1 MTHIC
6 VGNLTITGSDNGLSP
21 DRHQAIIWS
30 NAGILSTGPL
40 GTNSSEILI
49 KKFIHFIFHSRR
61 GIWKRRLRN
70 GGHFASALLC
80 WSYWEITV
88 CRIALCPISQTTY
101 EKKTHYSD
109 VIMSMMASKITSL
122 TIIYATVYSG
132 ADEKKTST
140 LRVTGLSPV
149 TGQFPAQGP
158 VTRKMFPFDDV
169 IMHWHFGASIGDKR
183 PTHNFLVTQWSL
195 SSQL

>member
-1 MTHIC
+1 M
-6 VGNLTITGSDNGLSP
+6 
-21 DRHQAIIWS
+21 
-30 NAGILSTGPL
+30 ST
-40 GTNSSEILI
+40 
-49 KKFIHFIFHSRR
+49 
-61 GIWKRRLRN
+61 
-70 GGHFASALLC
+70 
-80 WSYWEITV
+80 
-88 CRIALCPISQTTY
+88 
-101 EKKTHYSD
+101 
-109 VIMSMMASKITSL
+109 MASKITSL

-183 PTHNFLVTQWSL
+183 PTHNFLHSDLCLHSFNRLRVEFFKQKKKCICIFYHVPQL
-195 SSQL
+195 SAGS